1 MTIPTTT
8 LPDGT
13 PVPAFGIGTW
23 RMGERPRQRE
33 AEVAAVRLAL
43 DLGVTLID
51 TAEMYGEGVAEEIVA
66 EAVSGP
72 GERDRLFLVSK
83 VYPHNASREGVV
95 AACERSLAR
104 LATDRIDLYLLHWP
118 GSYPLAETVAGFERL
133 VRDGK
138 IRRWG
143 VSNFDLDGMAEIWD
157 LAGGAAC
164 ATDQVLYNLARRGI
178 EHDLLP
184 ACRARGMPVMAY
196 SPLEQ
201 WRLKKRSVLDAIGRR
216 HGASAFQVALAWT
229 LRTDGVISIPKA
241 TDPGH
246 LRENLAALDL
256 RLTARDLAEIDAAFP
271 PPTRPTPLAM
281 L

>member
-23 RMGERPRQRE
+23 RMGERPRQRQ

-133 VRDGK
+133 VLDGK

-143 VSNFDLDGMAEIWD
+143 VSNFDLDGMSEIWD

-201 WRLKKRSVLDAIGRR
+201 GRLGNRPVLDAIAAR

-256 RLTARDLAEIDAAFP
+256 GLTARDLAEIDAAYP